1 MSPDD
6 VPIAEMQTPLARRVD
21 IVLRPISHPEFGE
34 IRIESDLFAVGRAE
48 TPFASA
54 RAEVVAELSRRHAR
68 IFFEHGVAYIADLDS
83 KNGTT
88 VNGVEVRQKPH
99 PLHNGDEI
107 RFASVLAYRVEL
119 MPCVAPPA
127 PQSIVVTLTP
137 ERDDLDLQ
145 PIVITGFPF
154 LISKADD
161 TFARYKGTY
170 PHQVNYVSR
179 RHAHIFLR
187 DGDVFVEDLGSTNGT
202 FVGGKR
208 LDESALALRDGE
220 TLAFGGNHFVYRAE
234 VRRGPVADPT
244 VTKMK
249 AGGESTERSAEAKAE
264 PSAQPAQPAIDPE
277 RTTFVG
283 TAHSFLDI
291 FCVDPALKQEDEVNP
306 DASQAQALKH
316 EAKPRHRRTGDR
328 FTRFVSELSEALGG
342 SGELDLRRWGRWGG
356 AALAALGV
364 LVMAL
369 YVRNAPQRDIHALLD
384 AGRYASATE
393 TADRYLAR
401 HPGDAAFQAAG
412 TEALMKA
419 MVPEWLAAVKA
430 QEFDRAHSI
439 VAGMKTLAQ
448 HNADAQPLVA
458 EIGWMGDLEA
468 YWAARGGAEAPIRLF
483 KDEPVISSLVE
494 RWNDDPDPNQ
504 HALDRIASFVPEFA
518 ASYGDTLSHLRKLE
532 SDDSVYGAAAERLKT
547 AIDKALSDDR
557 LESLPALLDDY
568 SERYPRLT
576 GFDSVRSDLRQY
588 QQIESD
594 ARAGNTQA
602 VAAELKQLRFATPPF
617 QARVAKLEKLA
628 TSSSA
633 SHGAG
638 ASAEASSSADTAS
651 HETGDGH
658 DARPSP

>member
-6 VPIAEMQTPLARRVD
+6 VPIAEMQAPLARRVD
-21 IVLRPISHPEFGE
+21 IVLSPISHPEFGV
-34 IRIESDLFAVGRAE
+34 IRIDSDLFAVGRGE

-54 RAEVVAELSRRHAR
+54 RAEVIAELSRRHAR
-68 IFFEHGVAYIADLDS
+68 IFFEHGIAYIADLGS

-119 MPCVAPPA
+119 LPRAALPS
-127 PQSIVVTLTP
+127 PQSISVTLTP
-137 ERDDLDLQ
+137 ERDDLALQ

-161 TFARYKGTY
+161 TFARYKDAY

-187 DGDVFVEDLGSTNGT
+187 DGEVFVEDLGSTNGT

-208 LDESALALRDGE
+208 LDESAVALRDGE
-220 TLAFGGNHFVYRAE
+220 TLAIGGNHFVYRAE
-234 VRRGPVADPT
+234 VHRWPVVDPT

-249 AGGESTERSAEAKAE
+249 AGGEGAKPSAETKAE
-264 PSAQPAQPAIDPE
+264 ASAPPAIDPE

-306 DASQAQALKH
+306 DASHAQELKH
-316 EAKPRHRRTGDR
+316 EAKPRQRRRGHR

-342 SGELDLRRWGRWGG
+342 SGEPDLRRWGRWGG
-356 AALAALGV
+356 AVLGALCV
-364 LVMAL
+364 LVLAL
-369 YVRNAPQRDIHALLD
+369 YVRNAPQRDIQALLD

-419 MVPEWLAAVKA
+419 KVPDWLAAVKA
-430 QEFDRAHSI
+430 RQFDRAHAV
-439 VAGMKTLAQ
+439 VADMKTLAQ

-458 EIGWMGDLEA
+458 EIGWMSDLEA
-468 YWAARGGAEAPIRLF
+468 YWTARGGAEAPIRLF
-483 KDEPVISSLVE
+483 KDEAVISSLVE
-494 RWNDDPDPNQ
+494 RWNDDPDPHQ

-518 ASYGDTLSHLRKLE
+518 APYADTLSHLRKLE
-532 SDDSVYGAAAERLKT
+532 SDDSVYVAAAERLKT
-547 AIDKALSDDR
+547 AIDTALNDDR
-557 LESLPALLDDY
+557 LDPLSAMLDDY
-568 SERYPRLT
+568 GERYPRLT
-576 GFDSVRSDLRQY
+576 GLDNVRSDLRQY

-602 VAAELKQLRFATPPF
+602 VVDALKQHSFATPPF
-617 QARVAKLEKLA
+617 QARVPKLEKLA
-628 TSSSA
+628 TTSSA
-633 SHGAG
+633 SHETGL
-638 ASAEASSSADTAS
+638 SAKAPSPINA
-651 HETGDGH
+651 GDGH